1 VAPIA
6 IVFGILLTVQGVVA
20 YLTGDVNPETG
31 HVSYTSLIPAGAGVL
46 LLLLGL
52 VALKESLRMHAMHGA
67 ALVGVL
73 GFLLPA
79 GRAAMVLATKPA
91 AEVNWTATTHLFIM
105 AGLCLAFV
113 ALCVRSF
120 VVARINRR
128 KQQAA

>member
-31 HVSYTSLIPAGAGVL
+31 HVSYTSLIPAGAGLL

-52 VALKESLRMHAMHGA
+52 VALNEKLRMHAMHGA

-73 GFLLPA
+73 GFLLAA
-79 GRAAMVLATKPA
+79 GRAVMVLATKPA

-105 AGLCLAFV
+105 AGLCLVFV

-120 VVARINRR
+120 IVARINRR